1 MKSFESRSTIFLS
14 EFRVWK
20 YVFPV
25 PGKAKIIF
33 VFILSIIVNKVS
45 DRHAQPIW
53 LCLKLCYSNVM
64 NAEIVG
70 FIAGILVASSL
81 LPQVIKSWKTKSTS
95 DISLGWSVTSLAG
108 QIMWIFYGVLIASYS
123 LVIMSSITLVMAL
136 SVFYLKLKYGM
147 KR

>member
-1 MKSFESRSTIFLS
+1 
-14 EFRVWK
+14 
-20 YVFPV
+20 
-25 PGKAKIIF
+25 
-33 VFILSIIVNKVS
+33 
-45 DRHAQPIW
+45 
-53 LCLKLCYSNVM
+53 M
-64 NAEIVG
+64 NTEVVG
-70 FIAGILVASSL
+70 FTAGILVASSL

>member
-1 MKSFESRSTIFLS
+1 
-14 EFRVWK
+14 
-20 YVFPV
+20 
-25 PGKAKIIF
+25 
-33 VFILSIIVNKVS
+33 
-45 DRHAQPIW
+45 
-53 LCLKLCYSNVM
+53 M